1 MNRSPP
7 NGEHGGWVAIGF
19 LCGKVDSSPECVPW
33 AGESSYPPPRL
44 SNPHASQNS
53 QADRRTP
60 VDSLGFY
67 EMMGYDNVQSPLS
80 TLEKEQ
86 EDIKRKSRE
95 SQRLMKK
102 SDFLQQVNSDGWVPA
117 L

>member
-1 MNRSPP
+1 M
-7 NGEHGGWVAIGF
+7 
-19 LCGKVDSSPECVPW
+19 
-33 AGESSYPPPRL
+33 
-44 SNPHASQNS
+44 
-53 QADRRTP
+53 
-60 VDSLGFY
+60 DSLGFY